1 MTNIITGYEVPRID
15 RQHFLALKSALRMS
29 QSESEQRKLFIF
41 GLGYVGTSFARYMK
55 NKGWSVCGTCTNV
68 NKAIE
73 LRNEGIKTFLFDEV
87 TLSRGQT
94 DVSEDILSSDCVLS
108 TIPPILPN
116 RDLVLEAHSDDL
128 RQAVFK
134 RNLKWIGYLS
144 STGVYGDCGGAWVK
158 EDRPLKPENEKTRAR
173 ADVENYWSQLHLR
186 GGLPVHI
193 FRLAGIYG
201 PGRSAL
207 DTLLKFP
214 DESLKIPADDTTFVS
229 RIHVDDIMQVL
240 GASMSNPSKGEVY
253 NVADDLPSTRYDVLS
268 YICRLFKLPDIELS
282 TAIDA
287 TSRGGSKRV
296 DNTKM
301 RDLLLRS
308 SLSLVHPDYRSGLA
322 SLAPSYQKQFEEKF
336 LKPKSP
342 IGEVAAGV
350 KGEETSTLKT
360 QDEIVSLQGRIK
372 DLEGTVK
379 LLEKNQLVILNAL
392 NQINDAIKSL

>member
-1 MTNIITGYEVPRID
+1 MIKLHLFLFISSFLSIITGYEVPRID
-15 RQHFLALKSALRMS
+15 RKHFLALKSALRMS

-240 GASMSNPSKGEVY
+240 AASMSNPSKGEVY
-253 NVADDLPSTRYDVLS
+253 NVADDLPSTRYDVRAISLMLIQYIHFILFFIRFFPIFVAFLNFLILS
-268 YICRLFKLPDIELS
+268 SPQPCKQIL
-282 TAIDA
+282 T
-287 TSRGGSKRV
+287 
-296 DNTKM
+296 
-301 RDLLLRS
+301 
-308 SLSLVHPDYRSGLA
+308 
-322 SLAPSYQKQFEEKF
+322 SLAFPNICILIAMQRLE
-336 LKPKSP
+336 
-342 IGEVAAGV
+342 GEV
-350 KGEETSTLKT
+350 KELII
-360 QDEIVSLQGRIK
+360 QR
-372 DLEGTVK
+372 
-379 LLEKNQLVILNAL
+379 
-392 NQINDAIKSL
+392 